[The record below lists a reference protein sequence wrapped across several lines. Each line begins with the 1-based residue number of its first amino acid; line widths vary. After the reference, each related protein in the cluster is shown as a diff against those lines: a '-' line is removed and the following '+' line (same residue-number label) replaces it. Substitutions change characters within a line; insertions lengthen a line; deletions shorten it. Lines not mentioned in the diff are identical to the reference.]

1 MPYEGQFASKSAHS
15 DFLRNPDIKDF
26 LGECEY
32 LTPPSDAE
40 AQNMADRFSE
50 PPQTEAKLP
59 SFVVAVDG
67 SNYESSLDD
76 KLPSTKVGYVQI
88 GALLIDLGEFGS
100 LRVGKFVDPFKVA
113 ELQDENSAL
122 TFSMPS
128 ANIKWGGKTNVRDS
142 FRAALDQQFSGV
154 RTRFSENDPLTS
166 LRSTLFHLASLRP
179 GKLGTGDPHR
189 LRIHKCPTCG
199 GGSDEG
205 ILLEDVPNQQK
216 CPYCGADVYP
226 TDCLRIW
233 EEVNDYQ
240 SNQIAISRLMLVLEQ
255 LIPLHYMRFFY
266 KNAPLLL
273 SEMAFFVD
281 GPLAVFGTPAW
292 MHRSTM
298 IFLQEVNRKLAKH
311 GQPPLTIIGL
321 QKTGQVVDHVTL
333 IDRYIPNNR
342 ILAIDDDY
350 RYKFILSGRDPSGNG
365 FGFETYYGQDFI
377 YKTPNGRTF
386 VFALPYPYASKDAPG
401 VDFIREKVKF
411 ENYPQLPQALKLIT
425 YLESDLYE
433 NAVVPIALAHRF
445 TAISFRPGG
454 RVLDLLTRTLLKR

>member
-26 LGECEY
+26 LGECDF

-40 AQNMADRFSE
+40 AQNMADHFSE
-50 PPQTEAKLP
+50 PSQIDVKLP

-67 SNYESSLDD
+67 SSYESSLDD
-76 KLPSTKVGYVQI
+76 KLPSTKVGYIQI
-88 GALLIDLGEFGS
+88 GALLIDLDEFGS

-142 FRAALDQQFSGV
+142 FRAALDQQFSGA

-179 GKLGTGDPHR
+179 GKLGTGDPHK

-205 ILLEDVPNQQK
+205 ILLEDISIQQR
-216 CPYCGADVYP
+216 CPLCGADVYP

-240 SNQIAISRLMLVLEQ
+240 SNQIAISRLMLALEQ
-255 LIPLHYMRFFY
+255 LIPLHYMRYFY

-273 SEMAFFVD
+273 SDMAFFVD

-292 MHRSTM
+292 LHRSTM

-311 GQPPLTIIGL
+311 GQPPVTVIGL

-342 ILAIDDDY
+342 LLAIDDDY
-350 RYKFILSGRDPSGNG
+350 RYKFILSGREPSGNG

-377 YKTPNGRTF
+377 YKTPSGRTF
-386 VFALPYPYASKDAPG
+386 IFALPYPYASKDAPG

-411 ENYPQLPQALKLIT
+411 EIYPQLPQALKLIT

-454 RVLDLLTRTLLKR
+454 RVLDLLTRNIINP

>member
-1 MPYEGQFASKSAHS
+1 MPYEGEFASKSAHS
-15 DFLRNPDIKDF
+15 EFLRNPDIQDF
-26 LGECEY
+26 LGQCNY
-32 LTPPSDAE
+32 LTIPSDKE
-40 AQNMADRFSE
+40 AQSMADRFSE
-50 PPQTEAKLP
+50 PPIAEAQLH
-59 SFVVAVDG
+59 SFAVAVDG
-67 SNYESSLDD
+67 SSYESSLDD
-76 KLPSTKVGYVQI
+76 KLPSTKVGYIKI
-88 GALLIDLGEFGS
+88 GALLIDLESFET

-113 ELQDENSAL
+113 ELQDNNSAL
-122 TFSMPS
+122 TFSIPS

-142 FRAALDQQFSGV
+142 FRAAMDQQFSGV
-154 RTRFSENDPLTS
+154 RTRFKEDDPLTS

-179 GKLGTGDPHR
+179 GKLGTGEPRR
-189 LRIHKCPTCG
+189 LKIYKCPDCG
-199 GGSDEG
+199 SGPVE
-205 ILLEDVPNQQK
+205 LEDIPDQQK
-216 CPYCGADVYP
+216 CSFCGADVYP

-255 LIPLHYMRFFY
+255 LIPLHYMRYFF

-273 SEMAFFVD
+273 SGIAFFVD
-281 GPLAVFGTPAW
+281 GPLAVFGAPAW
-292 MHRSTM
+292 LHRSIM
-298 IFLQEVNRKLAKH
+298 IFLQEVNRKLAKN
-311 GQPPLTIIGL
+311 GQLPLTIIGL
-321 QKTGQVVDHVTL
+321 QKTGQVVDHVNL

-377 YKTPNGRTF
+377 FKTPSGRTF
-386 VFALPYPYASKDAPG
+386 VFALPYPYASKDTPG

-411 ENYPQLPQALKLIT
+411 ENYPQLPQTLKLIT

-445 TAISFRPGG
+445 TAISFQPGG
-454 RVLDLLTRTLLKR
+454 RVLDLLTRNALKT

>member
-1 MPYEGQFASKSAHS
+1 MPYEGEYANKAAHS

-26 LGECEY
+26 LEGCQY
-32 LTPPSDAE
+32 LTPPSDKE
-40 AQNMADRFSE
+40 ADAMAAKFTE
-50 PPQTEAKLP
+50 PPTEDVKLP

-88 GALLIDLGEFGS
+88 GALLINLGEFGS
-100 LRVGKFVDPFKVA
+100 LRVGNFVDPFKVA

-142 FRAALDQQFSGV
+142 FRAAVDQQFSGP
-154 RTRFSENDPLTS
+154 RTRFNEDDPRTS

-179 GKLGTGDPHR
+179 GELGTGNPNRLKIHR
-189 LRIHKCPTCG
+189 CPDCG
-199 GGSDEG
+199 NGPIEV
-205 ILLEDVPNQQK
+205 EDLPEQQK
-216 CPYCGADVYP
+216 CTFCGADVYP

-240 SNQIAISRLMLVLEQ
+240 SNQVAISRLMLALEQ
-255 LIPLHYMRFFY
+255 LIPLHYMRYFY
-266 KNAPLLL
+266 KKAPLLL
-273 SEMAFFVD
+273 SEMAFFID
-281 GPLAVFGTPAW
+281 GPLAIFGNPAW
-292 MHRSTM
+292 MHRSIM
-298 IFLQEVNRKLAKH
+298 IFLQEINRKLEKY
-311 GQPPLTIIGL
+311 GQPPLTVIGL

-333 IDRYIPNNR
+333 IDRFIPKNR
-342 ILAIDDDY
+342 ILAINDEY
-350 RYKFILSGRDPSGNG
+350 RYQYILSGRDPSGQG

-377 YKTPNGRTF
+377 YKTVSGRTF
-386 VFALPYPYASKDAPG
+386 VFALPYPYASKDSPG
-401 VDFIREKVKF
+401 IDFIKEKIKF
-411 ENYPQLPQALKLIT
+411 ENYPQLTKALKLIT

-433 NAVVPIALAHRF
+433 NAIVPIALAHRF

-454 RVLDLLTRTLLKR
+454 RVLDLLTRGALNP